1 MRVLH
6 LHQSDNTR
14 AAGGVLIMGR
24 LHQALTA
31 RGVESRILVGQ
42 RTTAAPEVS
51 QVRRRARIERALRQ
65 MTAPLGLNDIHAV
78 SAFGVKDHPELR
90 AADVLHIHGP
100 HSNWFSYLALPGLT
114 AAKPTLLTL
123 HDMWALTGHCAV
135 SYDCERWRTGCGRC
149 PYLDANPPVRRDSTA
164 LDWKLKRWTY
174 GRSRLVV
181 AAPSRWLAERARQSM
196 LGRFPVHY
204 LPHGLDTDAYQP
216 LDREACRRML
226 GIGPGRLVLMFA
238 AVRLG
243 QRSKGGDLLVTAI
256 AALPESLRRQMTL
269 LLLGDGAE
277 EFAKLVDVPALGLG
291 YVGNDRLKA
300 IAYAAADVF
309 VSPTRAEAFGLTL
322 LEALACGTPL
332 VSFDVGGTAE
342 TVRPGVTGYLAR
354 PEDPADL
361 ARGIAGLLADRALRE
376 RMRPRCRA
384 VALAEYGLE
393 LFVERHME
401 LYRALAGEAARRPG
415 ADAAA
420 PLPLGEGAGGN
431 GV

>member
-1 MRVLH
+1 
-6 LHQSDNTR
+6 
-14 AAGGVLIMGR
+14 
-24 LHQALTA
+24 
-31 RGVESRILVGQ
+31 
-42 RTTAAPEVS
+42 
-51 QVRRRARIERALRQ
+51 
-65 MTAPLGLNDIHAV
+65 
-78 SAFGVKDHPELR
+78 
-90 AADVLHIHGP
+90 
-100 HSNWFSYLALPGLT
+100 
-114 AAKPTLLTL
+114 
-123 HDMWALTGHCAV
+123 MWALTGHCAV

-149 PYLDANPPVRRDSTA
+149 PYPDAHPAVRRDNTA
-164 LDWKLKRWTY
+164 LDWRLKNWTY

-216 LDREACRRML
+216 LDGAACRRML
-226 GIGPGRLVLMFA
+226 GIEPGRLVLMFA

-243 QRSKGGDLLVTAI
+243 QRSKGGDLLVQAI

-269 LLLGDGAE
+269 LLLGDGAD
-277 EFAKLVDVPALGLG
+277 EFAKLVDVPAVGLG

-354 PEDPADL
+354 REDPADL
-361 ARGIAGLLADRALRE
+361 ARGIEGLLADAALRE
-376 RMRPRCRA
+376 RMRPQCRA
-384 VALAEYGLE
+384 IALAEYGLE

-401 LYRALAGEAARRPG
+401 LYRTLAGEAARSPG
-415 ADAAA
+415 TDKAAS
-420 PLPLGEGAGGN
+420 LPLGEGAGSK